1 MLQLNQVSKTY
12 SSKASSVQ
20 ALNEVSLE
28 LLPGEFVAVRGASGS
43 GKSTLLLTAGGL
55 LQPDSGEVLV
65 DGQNPY
71 KLSADERARFRG
83 KNIGFVFQQFH
94 LVPYLNVIDNVLAP
108 TLAVEANAEGAPQ
121 RAQDLLKQLG
131 MTNRE
136 HHVPSQLSSGERQR
150 TALARALLN
159 EPSLLLADEP
169 TGNLDQENAEAVLR
183 HLKEFAES
191 GGAVLLVTH
200 DDRATPYAQR
210 VIELQQGRVV
220 SPAEH
225 PATA

>member
-20 ALNEVSLE
+20 ALNAVSLE
-28 LLPGEFVAVRGASGS
+28 LMPGEFVAVRGASGS

-55 LQPDSGEVLV
+55 LQPDSGDVLIN
-65 DGQNPY
+65 GQNPY
-71 KLSADERARFRG
+71 ELSADERARF
-83 KNIGFVFQQFH
+83 
-94 LVPYLNVIDNVLAP
+94 
-108 TLAVEANAEGAPQ
+108 
-121 RAQDLLKQLG
+121 
-131 MTNRE
+131 NRE

-210 VIELQQGRVV
+210 VIELQQGRVAN
-220 SPAEH
+220 PAEH